1 MSGALD
7 SVSQIFGDDGG
18 DVGGACGGGDKGHGG
33 DGGVDGGDVGGGCD
47 GGGTSGG
54 GGGGGGCDGGGGDGG
69 GGRGG
74 ASGGRLGERTAAF
87 ALYISTPVLY
97 TAVGLENPSVKSK
110 SYPCLICMVTF
121 PFAPTRGDLFQFP
134 WL

>member
-1 MSGALD
+1 
-7 SVSQIFGDDGG
+7 
-18 DVGGACGGGDKGHGG
+18 
-33 DGGVDGGDVGGGCD
+33 
-47 GGGTSGG
+47 
-54 GGGGGGCDGGGGDGG
+54 
-69 GGRGG
+69 
-74 ASGGRLGERTAAF
+74 
-87 ALYISTPVLY
+87 LYISTPVLY